1 MHHRNLIRR
10 TGGTITSVLVLGT
23 LAVGFGAPTA
33 GANAPE
39 KAPSIAKDLQ
49 QDRRDLTQLTD
60 DVARLN
66 SELKV
71 TMAAAAP
78 PKGIVAPSAD
88 EVSAAIAALFG
99 SYAQEYQA
107 LGAQATAF
115 HNEFVQLVSKGGSQA
130 ASAEAAAVAP
140 YVAWLETTA
149 QQDEKA
155 AAQATAAANQF
166 EHQPNG

>member
-49 QDRRDLTQLTD
+49 QDKRDLTQLTD

-66 SELKV
+66 TELKV

-78 PKGIVAPSAD
+78 PKGMVAPSAD

-107 LGAQATAF
+107 LSAQATAF
-115 HNEFVQLVSKGGSQA
+115 HNEFVQLVAQGGSQ
-130 ASAEAAAVAP
+130 SAEAAAVAP
-140 YVAWLETTA
+140 YISWLEATA
-149 QQDEKA
+149 QQDAKA
-155 AAQATAAANQF
+155 AAQAIAAANQF

>member
-1 MHHRNLIRR
+1 MKR
-10 TGGTITSVLVLGT
+10 TGGTFGFVLVLGT
-23 LAVGFGAPTA
+23 LAVGFGAPA
-33 GANAPE
+33 SGANAPE

-49 QDRRDLTQLTD
+49 QDKRDLTQLTD
-60 DVARLN
+60 DVSRL
-66 SELKV
+66 STELKV

-78 PKGIVAPSAD
+78 PKGIVAANAD
-88 EVSAAIAALFG
+88 EVSAATAALFA

-107 LGAQATAF
+107 LSAQAAAF
-115 HNEFVQLVSKGGSQA
+115 HNEFVQLLSQGGSQH

>member
-1 MHHRNLIRR
+1 MRR
-10 TGGTITSVLVLGT
+10 TAGAFGLVLVLGT
-23 LAVGFGAPTA
+23 LAVGVGAPA
-33 GANAPE
+33 SGATAPE

-49 QDRRDLTQLTD
+49 QDKRDLTQLTD

-66 SELKV
+66 TELKV

-78 PKGIVAPSAD
+78 PKGMVAPSAD

-107 LGAQATAF
+107 LSAQATAF
-115 HNEFVQLVSKGGSQA
+115 HNEFVQLVAQGGSQ
-130 ASAEAAAVAP
+130 SAEAAAVAP
-140 YVAWLETTA
+140 YISWLEATA
-149 QQDEKA
+149 QQDAKA
-155 AAQATAAANQF
+155 AAQAIAAANQF